1 MKFTQKQ
8 LREMVKN
15 GIAVDIT
22 NGNNEKRNELE
33 KVEGWLEDVGYAS
46 GIYGCNGRLLKGHN
60 SGKLYAI
67 TARTSAIFVF

>member
-1 MKFTQKQ
+1 
-8 LREMVKN
+8 MVKN

-22 NGNNEKRNELE
+22 SANDVVKFKLNI
-33 KVEGWLEDVGYAS
+33 VEGWLEDVGYSS

>member
-1 MKFTQKQ
+1 
-8 LREMVKN
+8 MVKN